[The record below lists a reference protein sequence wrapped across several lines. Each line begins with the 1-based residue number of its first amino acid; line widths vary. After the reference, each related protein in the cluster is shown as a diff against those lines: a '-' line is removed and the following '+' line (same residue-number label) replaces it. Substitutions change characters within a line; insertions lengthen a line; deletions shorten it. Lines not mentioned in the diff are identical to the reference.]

1 PVASVHPEPG
11 SNSPLYIMSLA
22 PRKKNGAVSS
32 QRTLQTDR
40 ANSNPT
46 PDSGQDSQTA
56 CPPGRLHIRH
66 ATGISPRHDS
76 LVLLFSVYVNLSKN
90 SF

>member
-1 PVASVHPEPG
+1 PEPG

-22 PRKKNGAVSS
+22 PKINRAISS
-32 QRTLQTDR
+32 QETLQTDR
-40 ANSNPT
+40 VNCNPT
-46 PDSGQDSQTA
+46 PDSGQDRQIA

-66 ATGISPRHDS
+66 ATGLSPRHDS